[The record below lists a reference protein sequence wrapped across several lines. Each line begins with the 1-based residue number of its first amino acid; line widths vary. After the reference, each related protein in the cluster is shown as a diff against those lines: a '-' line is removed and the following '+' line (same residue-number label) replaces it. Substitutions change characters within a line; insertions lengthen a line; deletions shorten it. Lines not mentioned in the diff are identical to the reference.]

1 MGLTLII
8 LRGVENLGLYEELT
22 VLSKESER
30 KPYENV
36 KKEILTLVEV
46 IRQETEKDA
55 KAGLFETEF
64 VIDSEEYPTID
75 YIYKDLNCL
84 SSLNNVLETLLD
96 NTLDIK
102 VIETEYFN
110 IKIVVGWYRSLHI
123 KIHDDLIDDKY
134 KI

>member
-1 MGLTLII
+1 M
-8 LRGVENLGLYEELT
+8 GLYEELT

-36 KKEILTLVEV
+36 RKEILTLVEV

-84 SSLNNVLETLLD
+84 SSLNHVLETLLD

-123 KIHDDLIDDKY
+123 KINDDLIDDKY

>member
-1 MGLTLII
+1 M
-8 LRGVENLGLYEELT
+8 GLYEELT

-84 SSLNNVLETLLD
+84 SSLNHVLETLLD

>member
-1 MGLTLII
+1 MGLTLKT
-8 LRGVENLGLYEELT
+8 LRGGGNVGLYEELT

-84 SSLNNVLETLLD
+84 SSLNHVLETLLD